1 MSERLGAYTLLKT
14 LGQGGMADV
23 YLASASDDRHV
34 AIKVLNAQRA
44 LDAES
49 CALFLD
55 EARLVQLLDHKNIAS
70 VLEVEVSSGT
80 HYLAM
85 EYVHGA
91 DLRDVLIAS
100 ADRSA
105 LPSYEVSLSIVAQ
118 AAAGLDHAHR
128 RCDLDGKPLHLVH
141 RDVSLTNIMVGHD
154 GSVKVV
160 DFGIARSTLSSVHT
174 SPGVVRGKASYMSP
188 EQCMGDQVD
197 LRTDVF
203 ALGIVLYELTTG
215 ARCFAGKSDF
225 ERMLAVV
232 QGDFIAPSDLVAE
245 YPPELEQV
253 VRTALAADPDQR
265 YASCA
270 LMIDALERVMA
281 GRNWLGGSAAIARA
295 MHELFGDVVAP
306 WTRTEEAPRTIEMA
320 VILPLPA
327 VPTAKITRPRRF
339 ARGTLADMF
348 DPKHWAEEDDDALT
362 RGRRAMR
369 RSSSPFLAA

>member
-1 MSERLGAYTLLKT
+1 MSERLGSYTLVKT

-23 YLASASDDRHV
+23 YLASADGDRHMAV
-34 AIKVLNAQRA
+34 KVLNAQRS

-55 EARLVQLLDHKNIAS
+55 EARLVRMLDHKNIAS
-70 VLEVEVSSGT
+70 IIDVDVAGGQ

-91 DLRDVLIAS
+91 DLRDVLIAAS
-100 ADRSA
+100 ARTS
-105 LPSYEVSLSIVAQ
+105 LPSYEFSLSVVAQ

-128 RCDLDGKPLHLVH
+128 RCDGDGKPLHLVH

-154 GSVKVV
+154 GTVKVV

-188 EQCMGDQVD
+188 EQCMGDTID
-197 LRTDVF
+197 HRTDVF

-215 ARCFAGKSDF
+215 TRCFAGKSDF

-232 QGDFIAPSDLVAE
+232 QGDYIAPSDLIAE
-245 YPPELEQV
+245 YPVELEQV
-253 VRTALAADPDQR
+253 VRTALAADPELR
-265 YASCA
+265 YPSCA
-270 LMIDALERVMA
+270 AMIVALERVMH
-281 GRNWLGGSAAIARA
+281 GRGWLGGAAAIERT
-295 MHELFGDVVAP
+295 MTELFGDVKEPWVAI
-306 WTRTEEAPRTIEMA
+306 EEAPRTIEN
-320 VILPLPA
+320 VILPIAAL
-327 VPTAKITRPRRF
+327 PTARITRPRRF
-339 ARGTLADMF
+339 ARGTVVDMF
-348 DPKHWAEEDDDALT
+348 DPKHWAADDDDALT
-362 RGRRAMR
+362 RGRRSIR